1 MPKRS
6 KLEAIADLI
15 KDNISLSGI
24 NEYCA
29 ETGVRKEDFITI
41 EPSDF
46 KGNIIAV
53 DGSNAVVCD
62 WSVANLNMIRAGY
75 AVYRGTEW
83 QKTVITYDDIF
94 LADPMAYA
102 NQFNFYLKGF
112 FDLKDLS
119 LEDTELER
127 LSAYFRE
134 LQEYVALFDAISEA
148 NPHDLILYDGGFAF
162 WKSWPLGGVLREI
175 FKSAEEKNVDLLGIS
190 KSSSFYWGEGISR
203 PFVQHT
209 SYSGSQFVPGK
220 PWYISLKGKKVEPS
234 TERWAGGIYV
244 VRFAGQ
250 SDCAFRVDAPFLVA
264 GHIGDVLSKLV
275 AYSCSAECLGYPH
288 ALFRAHHDIKI
299 TEQET
304 GSLKMRL
311 LDLLGE
317 RGLTESQIRSLL
329 MDTHDILEM
338 RSGRVLR

>member
-250 SDCAFRVDAPFLVA
+250 SDCAFRVDAPY
-264 GHIGDVLSKLV
+264 LS
-275 AYSCSAECLGYPH
+275 C
-288 ALFRAHHDIKI
+288 RAHRRCA
-299 TEQET
+299 E
-304 GSLKMRL
+304 
-311 LDLLGE
+311 
-317 RGLTESQIRSLL
+317 
-329 MDTHDILEM
+329 
-338 RSGRVLR
+338 

>member
-1 MPKRS
+1 MLKGS
-6 KLEAIADLI
+6 KLEVIADLI
-15 KDNISLSGI
+15 RDHISLSGI

-29 ETGVRKEDFITI
+29 ETGVCKEDFIAI

-46 KGNIIAV
+46 EGNIIAV

-83 QKTVITYDDIF
+83 QKTVITYDDVF

-102 NQFNFYLKGF
+102 NQFNLYLKGF
-112 FDLKDLS
+112 FGLKALF
-119 LEDTELER
+119 LEETELER

-134 LQEYVALFDAISEA
+134 LQEYVALFDAIREA

-162 WKSWPLGGVLREI
+162 WKSWPLGGVLKEI
-175 FKSAEEKNVDLLGIS
+175 FKFAEKKNVDLLGIS

-220 PWYISLKGKKVEPS
+220 PWYIGLKGKKVEPS
-234 TERWAGGIYV
+234 TERWAGQIYV

-264 GHIGDVLSKLV
+264 ERIGDVLSKLV

-317 RGLTESQIRSLL
+317 RELTESQVRSLL
-329 MDTHDILEM
+329 MDSHDILEM